1 MFPHI
6 GPEFVAALM
15 EQPAKKTERALTQPK
30 PKRHAAVATKPS
42 LLAFWM
48 RLMRAV
54 KAITIPARFLSRRGA
69 GSSPLKSF
77 I

>member
-15 EQPAKKTERALTQPK
+15 EQPAKKTERALTRPK
-30 PKRHAAVATKPS
+30 PKRHAAVAIRPS
-42 LLAFWM
+42 LLAFWA

-54 KAITIPARFLSRRGA
+54 KAVTIPARSLSRRGA
-69 GSSPLKSF
+69 ASSPLKSF

>member
-15 EQPAKKTERALTQPK
+15 EQPAKKTERALTR
-30 PKRHAAVATKPS
+30 PKRKRRAAAATRPS
-42 LLAFWM
+42 LLGFWA
-48 RLMRAV
+48 RLMRIV
-54 KAITIPARFLSRRGA
+54 KQITVPARFLYRRGA

>member
-15 EQPAKKTERALTQPK
+15 EQPAKKTERALTRPK
-30 PKRHAAVATKPS
+30 PKRDAAVATRPS
-42 LLAFWM
+42 LLSFRA

-69 GSSPLKSF
+69 GSPPLKSL